1 MIKDVSASLKSVT
14 DDFCSFIG
22 PTNGATMTDQ
32 PAAAPP
38 PPSSEKVPFNLIGT
52 LGRTERIADNFPALL
67 EEALNEPNFWKRP
80 FVEVKDRY
88 GDISKTLRR
97 IILNIR
103 FVHRCTTILKAE
115 TKLHFAH
122 EAK

>member
-1 MIKDVSASLKSVT
+1 MMIKDVSSSLKSST

-22 PTNGATMTDQ
+22 PTTTE
-32 PAAAPP
+32 PTPTP
-38 PPSSEKVPFNLIGT
+38 IPTPTIKSPFNLMNT
-52 LGRTERIADNFPALL
+52 LAAAERITDNFPSLL
-67 EEALNEPNFWKRP
+67 EEALSEPNFWKRP

-88 GDISKTLRR
+88 DDISKNLRR

-103 FVHRCTTILKAE
+103 FIHRCTTILKAE
-115 TKLHFAH
+115 TKLHFAQ

>member
-1 MIKDVSASLKSVT
+1 MIKDVSKGLKLAT

-22 PTNGATMTDQ
+22 SNLDSPVNDANK
-32 PAAAPP
+32 A
-38 PPSSEKVPFNLIGT
+38 SSILSST
-52 LGRTERIADNFPALL
+52 LAGVDNIADGYSALL

-88 GDISKTLRR
+88 DAISKMLQR
-97 IILNIR
+97 IVLNIR
-103 FVHRCTTILKAE
+103 FVQRCTLILRAE
-115 TKLHFAH
+115 TKLHFAQ

>member
-1 MIKDVSASLKSVT
+1 MIKDVSESLKSST

-22 PTNGATMTDQ
+22 PTTTEPTSTLTPTPTTSPPTMK
-32 PAAAPP
+32 
-38 PPSSEKVPFNLIGT
+38 SPFNLMNT
-52 LGRTERIADNFPALL
+52 LAAAERITDNFPSLL
-67 EEALNEPNFWKRP
+67 EEALSEPNFWKRP

-88 GDISKTLRR
+88 DDISKNLRR

-103 FVHRCTTILKAE
+103 FIHRCTTILKAE
-115 TKLHFAH
+115 TKLHFAQ